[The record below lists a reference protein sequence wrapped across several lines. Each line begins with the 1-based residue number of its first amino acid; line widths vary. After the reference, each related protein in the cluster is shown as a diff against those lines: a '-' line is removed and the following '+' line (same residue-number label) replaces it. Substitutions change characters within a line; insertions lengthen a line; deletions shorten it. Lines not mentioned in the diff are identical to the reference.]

1 MLGSMRRLVL
11 KKETL
16 AELTADDLR
25 IVVGGASVTTLQTR
39 VYTICTDPLSLGCNS
54 WHTEEC

>member
-1 MLGSMRRLVL
+1 MRTLEL

-25 IVVGGASVTTLQTR
+25 DVVGARPLASAEVQTC
-39 VYTICTDPLSLGCNS
+39 VATVCTDPLSLGCYS

>member
-1 MLGSMRRLVL
+1 MRTLKL

-16 AELTADDLR
+16 AELTAGELR
-25 IVVGGASVTTLQTR
+25 HIVGASPVASIQVQTC
-39 VYTICTDPLSLGCNS
+39 VATVCTDPLSLGCYS